1 MHRFSLLIEG
11 CVAFMKSRTE
21 EAQAEIICLM
31 QDQPSSVHVK
41 NLQSLRL
48 QYAVTAVGIFSI
60 FEAEL
65 QGQLEAEDGFRA
77 LRRLL
82 DEQGKDELLLR
93 FDLFK
98 QAVNVLKHGEGRSY
112 GSLQAYAGE
121 LPFRIKH
128 PDQDFFEEGDCT
140 EIGTLVLADDEFV
153 RNCAELVHQISDFIF
168 ERKYGAQDS
177 RFRDNQI

>member
-11 CVAFMKSRTE
+11 CVAFMKSRIGD
-21 EAQAEIICLM
+21 AQAEIICLM
-31 QDQPSSVHVK
+31 QNQPSSVHMK

-82 DEQGKDELLLR
+82 NEHGKDELLRR

-98 QAVNVLKHGEGRSY
+98 HAVNVLKHGEGRSY
-112 GSLQAYAGE
+112 EALRVYDGE
-121 LPFRIKH
+121 LPFRIRL
-128 PDQDFFEEGDCT
+128 PDQEFFEEGDCT

-153 RNCAELVHQISDFIF
+153 RNCAELVHQISDIIL
-168 ERKYGAQDS
+168 ERKYGVQDD
-177 RFRDNQI
+177 RFRDNQP